1 VHDSGKTASGEAFFT
16 MKLLRGLTLRQ
27 VLNQLGNGEKSATR
41 RFTRIRMGIVFLDVV
56 RAIAYAHVRGVVHCD
71 LKPSNV
77 LIGEHDEVVVGDW
90 GLARAD
96 PLPLPPPS
104 SSSSQPPVLS
114 AQAAAA
120 AAAQAA
126 HALSAATA
134 V

>member
-1 VHDSGKTASGEAFFT
+1 MLTPRAIALFLQEAQVTAQLEHPNIVPVHDSGKTASGEAFFT

-27 VLNQLGNGEKSATR
+27 VLNHLGNGEKTATR
-41 RFTRIRMGIVFLDVV
+41 RFTRIRIGIVFLEVV

-96 PLPLPPPS
+96 ALPPDR
-104 SSSSQPPVLS
+104 
-114 AQAAAA
+114 
-120 AAAQAA
+120 
-126 HALSAATA
+126 
-134 V
+134 